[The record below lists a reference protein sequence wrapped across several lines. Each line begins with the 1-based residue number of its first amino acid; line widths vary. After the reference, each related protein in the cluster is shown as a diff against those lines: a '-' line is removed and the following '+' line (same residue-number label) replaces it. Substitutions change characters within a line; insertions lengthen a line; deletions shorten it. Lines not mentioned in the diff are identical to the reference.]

1 MCEGL
6 LVTSY
11 SRAENQRTL
20 EQYTSLLG
28 KDYDNYK
35 TSVKY
40 PASIKGTYFTK
51 LKEKKSSFIRSSME
65 KQIAACENIF

>member
-11 SRAENQRTL
+11 SKSENQRTL
-20 EQYTSLLG
+20 EQYTSLVG

-35 TSVKY
+35 TFVKY
-40 PASIKGTYFTK
+40 PASIKGK
-51 LKEKKSSFIRSSME
+51 HR
-65 KQIAACENIF
+65 

>member
-11 SRAENQRTL
+11 SKAENQRTL

-35 TSVKY
+35 TFVKY
-40 PASIKGTYFTK
+40 PASIKGRYVFNQK
-51 LKEKKSSFIRSSME
+51 KKSFYL
-65 KQIAACENIF
+65 